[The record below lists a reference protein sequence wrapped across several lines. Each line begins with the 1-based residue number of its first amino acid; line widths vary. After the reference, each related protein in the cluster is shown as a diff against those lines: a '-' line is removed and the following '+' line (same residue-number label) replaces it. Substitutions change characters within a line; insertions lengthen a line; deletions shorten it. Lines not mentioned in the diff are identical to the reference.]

1 MQVLA
6 AQFRNSKGEVRIG
19 RVLEDDAGQTV
30 VDAGPAGPE
39 GFVPTGDA
47 WRHLEAANG
56 PAHLV
61 SEVTILHPVVPSKLL
76 CIGLNYLAHAR
87 ESNLELPQA
96 PLIFVKVNSAL
107 IGNGEPIVIPPQ
119 EPEPDFEAEVA
130 VVIGT
135 RAKNVT
141 VDDALEYVGGVTAL
155 NDVSGRSAQFGDGQ
169 WTRGKGYDTF
179 APLGPYVAKSDLMDL
194 KNVGVRCTLSGEIMQ
209 ESSTADLIFSIAEL
223 VSYVSHQFTLNPGD
237 VIATGTPSGVGIART
252 PRRLLQSGDVVEV
265 WVEGVGTLTN
275 PVA

>member
-6 AQFRNSKGEVRIG
+6 ARFRNSEGEVRLG
-19 RVLEDDAGQTV
+19 RVLEHDLGQTV
-30 VDAGPAGPE
+30 IDAGPAGPE
-39 GFVPTGDA
+39 GFVPTEDA
-47 WRHLEAANG
+47 WRHLEAAHG

-61 SEVTILHPVVPSKLL
+61 SEITILHPVVPSKLL

-87 ESNLELPQA
+87 EANLEVPQA

-107 IGNGEPIVIPPQ
+107 IGNGDSIVIPPQ

-135 RAKNVT
+135 QAKNVK

-155 NDVSGRSAQFGDGQ
+155 NDVSGRAAQFGDGQ

-194 KNVGVRCTLSGEIMQ
+194 NNVGVRCTLSGEIMQ

-237 VIATGTPSGVGIART
+237 VIATGTPAGVGIART